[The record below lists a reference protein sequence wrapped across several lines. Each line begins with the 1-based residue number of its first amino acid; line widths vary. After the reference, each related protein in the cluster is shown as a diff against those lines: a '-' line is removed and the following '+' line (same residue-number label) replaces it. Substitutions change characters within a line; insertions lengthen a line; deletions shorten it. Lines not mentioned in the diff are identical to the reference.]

1 MLRSMTGF
9 GKASGE
15 LDGDTISVELSSVNH
30 RYLDANIRI
39 PYEWSALESVL
50 RDAIKPRVS
59 RGKLNVSI
67 TRKRANGGAS
77 NIQLNRDVA
86 EQYVRALNDLGALLG
101 TNETP
106 SLQTLAQFDNVFA
119 YEEAEADLNE
129 AKDFL
134 LALLSEALDNLDT
147 MRETEGESLGRDL
160 TLRVG
165 LIRESVATIEARLP
179 ELNDFYATKLRAR
192 INELGQ
198 DTGMTEERIAIEVA
212 MMADKGD
219 VTEETVR
226 LKTHL
231 DHAEELLASSEPI
244 GRKLNFLSQEVQRE
258 INTLG
263 SKVRDTDV
271 IREVL
276 QMKSELERIREQLA
290 NIE

>member
-1 MLRSMTGF
+1 LLRSMTGF